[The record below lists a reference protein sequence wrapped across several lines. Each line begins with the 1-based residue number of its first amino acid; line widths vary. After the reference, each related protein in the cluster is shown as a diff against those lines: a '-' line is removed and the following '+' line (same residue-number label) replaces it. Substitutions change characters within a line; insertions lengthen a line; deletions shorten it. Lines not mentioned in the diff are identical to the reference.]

1 METNFEK
8 LIIFSAPS
16 GSGKS
21 TIVRH
26 LAAIDDLNLEFSI
39 SACTRKMRDGEVEG
53 RDYYFLSVD
62 HFRMKIDESEFVEWE
77 EVYKNHYY
85 GTLKSELRRIWEK
98 GKNVI
103 FDVDVIGGINLKKQ
117 FGEKALSIFVMPPSI
132 EELQKRL
139 EKRHTDTP
147 EKIKGRLAKATFEMK
162 YSGKFDKILV
172 NNRLEDTLREAE
184 QLVRTFLS
192 E

>member
-1 METNFEK
+1 METNSEK

-21 TIVRH
+21 TIVHH

-62 HFRMKIDESEFVEWE
+62 HFRLKIDENEFVEWE

-98 GKNVI
+98 GKNMI

-117 FGEKALSIFVMPPSI
+117 FGDRALSVFVMPPSI

-147 EKIKGRLAKATFEMK
+147 EKIKGRLAKAKFEMK
-162 YSGKFDKILV
+162 YAGKFDKILV
-172 NNRLEDTLREAE
+172 NDRLEDTLREAE
-184 QLVRTFLS
+184 KLVRTFLS

>member
-1 METNFEK
+1 METNSEK

-21 TIVRH
+21 TIVQH
-26 LAAIDDLNLEFSI
+26 LVAIDDLNLEFSI

-53 RDYYFLSVD
+53 KDYYFLSID
-62 HFRMKIDESEFVEWE
+62 HFRMKIDENEFVEWE

-85 GTLKSELRRIWEK
+85 GTLKSELRRLWEK
-98 GKNVI
+98 GKNII

-117 FGEKALSIFVMPPSI
+117 FGDKALSIFVMPPSI

-147 EKIKGRLAKATFEMK
+147 EKIMGRLAKAKFEMK

-172 NNRLEDTLREAE
+172 NERLENTLKEAE

-192 E
+192 K

>member
-1 METNFEK
+1 MKTNSEK

-26 LAAIDDLNLEFSI
+26 LAAIDDLNLEFAI

-53 RDYYFLSVD
+53 KDYYFFSID
-62 HFRMKIDESEFVEWE
+62 QFRMKIDENEFIEWE

-85 GTLKSELRRIWEK
+85 GTLKSELNRLWEK
-98 GKNVI
+98 GKNII

-132 EELQKRL
+132 EVLQKRL
-139 EKRHTDTP
+139 EERHTDTP
-147 EKIKGRLAKATFEMK
+147 EKIRGRLAKAKFEMK

-172 NNRLEDTLREAE
+172 NDRLEDTLREAE
-184 QLVRTFLS
+184 QLVRTFLLK
-192 E
+192 